1 MTYVSQLIHF
11 ISRKDKNY
19 SANLTFFK
27 NQLGF
32 KAVIR
37 TYSRSKVLNDKR
49 FENPGIGFFL
59 LICSS

>member
-11 ISRKDKNY
+11 ISRKDKNL
-19 SANLTFFK
+19 ANLTFFK

-37 TYSRSKVLNDKR
+37 T
-49 FENPGIGFFL
+49 
-59 LICSS
+59 

>member
-37 TYSRSKVLNDKR
+37 T
-49 FENPGIGFFL
+49 
-59 LICSS
+59 